1 MFIPCIVYE
10 MNKFFQL
17 KFLQVYT
24 PPMYNLACLGKLYI
38 FNLFLLSSECCNK
51 DYKDYQL
58 MSDPKMNKYL
68 FQIIYTFL
76 YVVQFVLSMFVVG
89 KVIKRLSLILS
100 KMLIIMTFN
109 VQYFASVTAGLAIA
123 HFTWNIL
130 NCSTVDK
137 HNTDGKFCKD

>member
-1 MFIPCIVYE
+1 
-10 MNKFFQL
+10 
-17 KFLQVYT
+17 
-24 PPMYNLACLGKLYI
+24 
-38 FNLFLLSSECCNK
+38 
-51 DYKDYQL
+51 
-58 MSDPKMNKYL
+58 MSDAKMNKYL